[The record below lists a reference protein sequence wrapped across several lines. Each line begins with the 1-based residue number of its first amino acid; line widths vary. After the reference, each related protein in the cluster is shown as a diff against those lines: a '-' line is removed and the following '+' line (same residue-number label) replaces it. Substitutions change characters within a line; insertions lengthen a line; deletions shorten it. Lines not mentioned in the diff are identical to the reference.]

1 MKKKFIASVLV
12 LAMVVGSLAGCG
24 KKDANT
30 SGGKSSKND
39 TLVIGNNAMNR
50 EYSSMF
56 YTSAYDKNVLDLIY
70 SNLFCY
76 DRAGMLVTD
85 GSNGT
90 TREYNGKKY
99 EYKTAADMTV
109 KQNKDASGKI
119 VTTTYD
125 IKMRDDIVFSDGE
138 KATIDDIIFQWYVTA
153 DTSYDGM
160 STFASL
166 PIVGMENY
174 RYNST
179 ITSSVTDK
187 EVANYLAKALKTNKD
202 LQAKVVEI
210 MKAGVQ
216 AEIAE
221 IESGLQAPDVY
232 ADYTKTYKKP
242 LKDCKDVVEVIANN
256 YVPNGKTIDT
266 TKSTKDTIADDL
278 VALYGTDYQALSK
291 ALVINSGG
299 VEGLFDGDI
308 LSEAKAALLKE
319 KVAKGEGKE
328 VPNIEGIKKIN
339 DYEVQVTTEGFDV
352 TTEMSLDCS
361 IEPMH
366 YFGDK
371 SQYDYENNKFG
382 FTRGNVKSVKD
393 KIGEPKVC
401 SGPYIFEK
409 YENKIAYLKV
419 NPKYYKGEPK
429 IKKIQLKESQDK
441 DLIPGVQ
448 KGTID
453 MAADISGSKDTLE
466 QIKGLNSNKK
476 ETGNVLTT
484 VTTLNNGYGYLGID
498 SERVNV
504 GGKKDSDQS
513 KALRKGLMTI
523 FGVYREKAISSYY
536 GDAASV
542 IQYPIS
548 NTSWAAPKQSD
559 PEYKNAFSVD
569 ATGKDIY
576 SDSMSDADKEKAAI
590 TAALSFFKQA
600 GCTVS
605 GDKVTKAP
613 AGLKLD
619 FEVTIGGSGQ
629 GEHPAFA
636 VITDAAATLKK
647 MGVNIRIN
655 DMSDAAAMFDKVDN
669 GEADIFVM
677 AWGDA
682 KDPDMYQ
689 IYHSSS
695 IGASNKYKIADKK
708 LDALI
713 VKARLS
719 DNKEYRKT
727 VYKQCLD
734 IVLDWAVELPL
745 YQRDNVSIYSTER
758 IKVDTLP
765 KDITTFYKWSD
776 EIENLEL
783 K

>member
-24 KKDANT
+24 KKETNT
-30 SGGKSSKND
+30 SGGKGSKEKI
-39 TLVIGNNAMNR
+39 LVVGTNALNS
-50 EYSSMF
+50 EFSSM
-56 YTSAYDKNVLDLIY
+56 YANSAYDQNIVYLTQTQ
-70 SNLFCY
+70 LFDY
-76 DRAGMLVTD
+76 DREGILITD
-85 GSNGT
+85 GSKGT
-90 TREYNGKKY
+90 TREYNGKQY
-99 EYKTAADMTV
+99 EYTTAADMTV
-109 KQNKDASGKI
+109 TQNKDASGKI
-119 VTTTYD
+119 ATTTYD

-138 KATIDDIIFQWYVTA
+138 KATIDDVIFQMYVTA
-153 DTSYDGM
+153 DPSYTGPG
-160 STFASL
+160 TFASL

-187 EVANYLAKALKTNKD
+187 EVADYLAKALKTNKD

-266 TKSTKDTIADDL
+266 TKATKDTIADDL
-278 VALYGTDYQALSK
+278 VALYGTNYQALSK

-299 VEGLFDGDI
+299 AEGLFDGDV
-308 LSEAKAALLKE
+308 LSAAKTALLKE

-339 DYEVQVTTEGFDV
+339 DYEVQVTTEGFDAKAEHDLNC
-352 TTEMSLDCS
+352 TL
-361 IEPMH
+361 EPMH
-366 YFGDK
+366 YLGDK
-371 SQYDYENNKFG
+371 SQYDYDNNKFG
-382 FTRGNVKSVKD
+382 FTRGKTDEIKD
-393 KIGEPKVC
+393 KIGQPKV
-401 SGPYIFEK
+401 GTGAYVFDK
-409 YENKIAYLKV
+409 YENKIVYLKA
-419 NPKYYKGEPK
+419 NTKYFKGEPK
-429 IKKIQLKESQDK
+429 IKQIQLKESQDK

-453 MAADISGSKDTLE
+453 MAEDITGSKDALD
-466 QIKGLNSNKK
+466 QIKALNSNKK
-476 ETGNVLTT
+476 ISGNVLTT

-513 KALRKGLMTI
+513 KALRKGLATI
-523 FGVYREKAISSYY
+523 FAVYREKAISSYY

-559 PEYKNAFSVD
+559 PGYKNAYSTDV
-569 ATGKDIY
+569 TGKDIY
-576 SDSMSDADKEKAAI
+576 SDSMSDTDKEKAAI
-590 TAALSFFKQA
+590 TAALGFFKQA

-605 GDKVTKAP
+605 GNKVTKAP

-636 VITDAAATLKK
+636 VITDAAATLKN

-655 DMSDAAAMFDKVDN
+655 DMSDTAAMFDKVDN

-677 AWGDA
+677 AWGNSM
-682 KDPDMYQ
+682 DPDMYQ

-734 IVLDWAVELPL
+734 IVLDWAVEVPI
-745 YQRDNVSIYSTER
+745 YQRENVSIFSSERMKTE
-758 IKVDTLP
+758 TLP
-765 KDITTFYKWSD
+765 QDLTTFYRWFRD
-776 EIENLEL
+776 IEKLEL